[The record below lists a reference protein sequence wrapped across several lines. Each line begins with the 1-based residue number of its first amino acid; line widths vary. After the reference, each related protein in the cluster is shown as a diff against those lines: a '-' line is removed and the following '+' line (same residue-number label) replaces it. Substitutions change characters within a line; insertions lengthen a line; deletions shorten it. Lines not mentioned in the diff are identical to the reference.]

1 MTTSTYSIEDAKK
14 IGFQVHLGTDKENE
28 ALLGVSVVILFTQ
41 EDIATF
47 RSGKPPAQV
56 TTRTFATVEELKAY
70 KEGFDAIEDEVT
82 EVEELTFQGCS
93 VIWRTDGDDEHVVTT
108 FNSEADAQAFFDGI
122 KEAEGFSDPL
132 IVEPG
137 DEGYDRLL
145 ILTQPLSD
153 ADYVK
158 TKGNHCPRCRGVQ
171 IQGGEIEIGG
181 KEAVQEVTCS
191 DCGASW
197 SDIYA
202 LVGYEDLETA

>member
-70 KEGFDAIEDEVT
+70 KDGFDAIEDEVT
-82 EVEELTFQGCS
+82 EV
-93 VIWRTDGDDEHVVTT
+93 
-108 FNSEADAQAFFDGI
+108 
-122 KEAEGFSDPL
+122 EGFSDPL